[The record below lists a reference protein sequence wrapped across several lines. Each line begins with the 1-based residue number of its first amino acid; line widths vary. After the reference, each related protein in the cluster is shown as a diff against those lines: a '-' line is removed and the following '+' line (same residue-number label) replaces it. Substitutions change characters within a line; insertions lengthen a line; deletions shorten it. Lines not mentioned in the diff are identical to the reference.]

1 MEDSTLGLI
10 AGGGRL
16 PVLVAQGMKAAGARV
31 CVVGL
36 RDHFD
41 PALADLC
48 DHLVVAG
55 VYRLGRWIRALRKQG
70 VERAVM
76 AGRVSKA
83 RMHDPM
89 RLFRQMPDWRA
100 AKLWY
105 RRLGEDRRSAAV
117 LMVVADELRDNGIT
131 LIDSTSYIPDHL
143 AGKGLMT
150 SVGISPHQ
158 RSDIA
163 EGWRLLRRMVSLG
176 IGQSVAIWHGKV
188 IAVESLEGTDA
199 MIERA
204 GVLNGTGWTLLKA
217 PSDDHDMRF
226 DVPAIGTVTVERLA
240 RAQGGCVALH
250 AGRVIMIDKPKV
262 IEAANQ
268 AGIPIVGVE
277 ASGTVTLPETR

>member
-1 MEDSTLGLI
+1 
-10 AGGGRL
+10 
-16 PVLVAQGMKAAGARV
+16 
-31 CVVGL
+31 
-36 RDHFD
+36 
-41 PALADLC
+41 
-48 DHLVVAG
+48 
-55 VYRLGRWIRALRKQG
+55 
-70 VERAVM
+70 
-76 AGRVSKA
+76 
-83 RMHDPM
+83 
-89 RLFRQMPDWRA
+89 MPDWRA

-105 RRLGEDRRSAAV
+105 GRLGEDRRSAAV

-143 AGKGLMT
+143 AGMGLMT

-176 IGQSVAIWHGKV
+176 IGQSVAICHGKV

-204 GVLNGTGWTLLKA
+204 GVLNGAGWTLLKA

-240 RAQGGCVALH
+240 RARGGCVALH

-262 IEAANQ
+262 IEAADR

-277 ASGTVTLPETR
+277 ASGKVTLPDNQ